1 MLFLMIFQYI
11 TQNTVLYTVVYATQ
25 IDTDYVQMLSSEPSH
40 LQGLTNI
47 FNQIKGPIRMA
58 SDLILKYV
66 M

>member
-1 MLFLMIFQYI
+1 MLFFYDISIYVHR
-11 TQNTVLYTVVYATQ
+11 TLYCIVYATQ